1 MIIKNALLI
10 DMNDIYRK
18 YMDIIIRDGKIA
30 GITNAADGG
39 CTEHCGAGQ
48 NDMTRKAAGSVA
60 AGEAECGEKVDGET
74 VIDVRGALVTPGF
87 VEADCLAGVR
97 TQIYRRDNND
107 ADDALPLSPALR
119 AVDALDFSDEAFAM
133 ARRGGVTTV
142 VSSPAKGTL
151 IGGTCAALK
160 TGGNA
165 GRSRILKEEAA
176 YQFSLTNEPRSRF
189 GKKGQSPMT
198 RMGSAAM
205 IRNALYQA
213 KEYRESRLNGSGK
226 SYSLEHESLMRL
238 FDGMPVKIA
247 ALQSQDIMTAVRI
260 GEEFG
265 LNYIVTG
272 AYDAAEACDSLER
285 TDIRFLVGPLY
296 GGGRSREEQ
305 NRKLGLGVSLRKKGI
320 SFAIST
326 SHPSM
331 NLELF
336 PYQLSLMHQNGMT
349 EKELLAAAT
358 ILPARYLGLDARI
371 GSIEEGKD
379 ADLLIWD
386 GEPLDYYGRVH
397 TMVIDGEI
405 VEIG

>member
-18 YMDIIIRDGKIA
+18 YMDIIIRGGKIA
-30 GITNAADGG
+30 GIRNAADGG
-39 CTEHCGAGQ
+39 SGAGQ
-48 NDMTRKAAGSVA
+48 NGRDCKTNGFVS
-60 AGEAECGEKVDGET
+60 GNEAETGCAERTDGEL
-74 VIDVRGALVTPGF
+74 ILDAKGALVTPGF

-97 TQIYRRDNND
+97 TQIYRRDNQD
-107 ADDALPLSPALR
+107 ADDALPLSPSLR

-133 ARRGGVTTV
+133 ARRGGVTTAI
-142 VSSPAKGTL
+142 SSPAKSAL
-151 IGGTCAALK
+151 IGGTCAAVK

-165 GRSRILKEEAA
+165 GRNWILKEEAA

-213 KEYRESRLNGSGK
+213 REYRESRQNGSGR
-226 SYSLEHESLMRL
+226 SYSLEHESLMRV

-265 LNYIVTG
+265 LNSVITG

-285 TDIRFLVGPLY
+285 TDIRFVVGPLY

-305 NRKLGLGVSLRKKGI
+305 NRKLGLGGILRKKGI

-336 PYQLSLMHQNGMT
+336 PCQLSLLHQNGMT

-386 GEPLDYYGRVH
+386 GEPLDYYGRVR
-397 TMVIDGEI
+397 TMVIEGEI
-405 VEIG
+405 IDME